1 MLLIQSKKT
10 DYNTKI
16 SEIEK
21 KENATDHDHDKY
33 ITMEEFNKLAAESF
47 TARLAQAN
55 LLKENNL
62 ANFVKKTD
70 FNYKLKDLNKNES
83 NDLTEKV
90 KAISMIG

>member
-1 MLLIQSKKT
+1 
-10 DYNTKI
+10 
-16 SEIEK
+16 
-21 KENATDHDHDKY
+21 
-33 ITMEEFNKLAAESF
+33 MEEFNKLAAESF
-47 TARLAQAN
+47 TVRLAQAN

-90 KAISMIG
+90 KAISMIGLTKDLINKFSILNGSKHFLQEHFKII